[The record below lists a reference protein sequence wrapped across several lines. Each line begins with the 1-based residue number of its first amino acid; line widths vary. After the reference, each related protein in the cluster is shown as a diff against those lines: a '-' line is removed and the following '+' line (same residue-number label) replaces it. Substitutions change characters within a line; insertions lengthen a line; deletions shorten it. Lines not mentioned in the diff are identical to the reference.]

1 MSWLSNVLSYF
12 GFGKEESKSAP
23 KFSDNP
29 DDDTAPPTGQPSDTE
44 NTPPADQPPDD
55 TGAEVEQTPE
65 TAPDDGSDDGS
76 DDGADDSSAN
86 TPNDAPDDT
95 ADDTAPPETAPED
108 TPPTDTTSED
118 VTPDDAPETEPQPDT
133 APEND
138 PSETD
143 VSEADDDAET
153 EDDATAPSP
162 PIFES
167 WGMGPAFAAPMT
179 LETITD
185 LSAMLGLSEPER
197 LWAVIVVETNGA
209 GFLDNRNPKVLY
221 ERHWFSRLTNKEYDG
236 TAPRDVSHHEPFQF
250 GAASTQDK
258 YVSGQANYD
267 RIARAAALDR
277 EAALKSTSWGLGQ
290 VMGFN
295 YDQAGYLSV
304 EEMVDDM
311 RKSED
316 AQLTAMARFIGN
328 DSRMVQALQNGQWAD
343 FAKIYNG
350 PSYKKNNYDVKL
362 QNAYATAKAGNGAD
376 LDVRTAQ
383 LYLNYLGINL
393 TVDGL
398 FGPNTKSKISQYQ
411 SSRGLQPTGNVDA
424 ELLSALAD
432 DAANLGSPPWPL

>member
-1 MSWLSNVLSYF
+1 MSWLSNVLNFLGLGGTKSESEK
-12 GFGKEESKSAP
+12 KEKKE
-23 KFSDNP
+23 
-29 DDDTAPPTGQPSDTE
+29 DTAPAETTAPEAPDD
-44 NTPPADQPPDD
+44 ADQPTIPQPRPKPD
-55 TGAEVEQTPE
+55 TG
-65 TAPDDGSDDGS
+65 PDSGDDR
-76 DDGADDSSAN
+76 
-86 TPNDAPDDT
+86 
-95 ADDTAPPETAPED
+95 
-108 TPPTDTTSED
+108 
-118 VTPDDAPETEPQPDT
+118 
-133 APEND
+133 
-138 PSETD
+138 
-143 VSEADDDAET
+143 DDD
-153 EDDATAPSP
+153 EDSDEPSSP
-162 PIFES
+162 FPIFGS
-167 WGMGPAFAAPMT
+167 WGAGSNLATPMT
-179 LETITD
+179 QETITD

-221 ERHWFSRLTNKEYDG
+221 ERHWFSRLTNKAYDG

-250 GAASTQDK
+250 GNASTQDK

-328 DSRMVQALQNGQWAD
+328 DSRMVKALQNGQWAD

-350 PSYKKNNYDVKL
+350 PSYKKNNYDIKL
-362 QNAYATAKAGNGAD
+362 QNAYATAKAGDGAD

-383 LYLNYLGINL
+383 LYLNYLGVNL

-398 FGPNTKSKISQYQ
+398 TGPNTRKKVSQYQ
-411 SSRGLQPTGNVDA
+411 SSRGLAPTGDVDA
-424 ELLSALAD
+424 ELLAALAED
-432 DAANLGSPPWPL
+432 TSTLGAPPWPL